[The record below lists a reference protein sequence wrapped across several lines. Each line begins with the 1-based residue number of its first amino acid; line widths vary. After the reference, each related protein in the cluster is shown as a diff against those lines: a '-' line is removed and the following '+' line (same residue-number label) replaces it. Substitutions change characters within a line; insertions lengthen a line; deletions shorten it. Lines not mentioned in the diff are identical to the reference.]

1 MLSAFYEVNSFKK
14 ASDSFHSRNET
25 NHNFIEYLMIFAM
38 WFIVYKYRVNEMF
51 SIRERNVIY
60 IRNILSGIII
70 VSLWYLAF

>member
-38 WFIVYKYRVNEMF
+38 
-51 SIRERNVIY
+51 
-60 IRNILSGIII
+60 
-70 VSLWYLAF
+70 